1 MSIQAFT
8 TVVQNQIYKDW
19 LSKLDRNIVL
29 QASADLRAGEQVA
42 AKTSFYVTKN
52 QIRSIYQTITGVEL
66 SQERA
71 SVFIENLY
79 LQNQEPGGLNPQRIR
94 LDKDEGVLF
103 QSIGWD
109 TITKLM
115 NPIFKNDD
123 KVRQKYKEVQDTYEE
138 SELTKVRASA
148 KYKAAPLSEKK
159 KMETDIVAEAK
170 RRGTFGYFVNKGH
183 VVSVATNL
191 VVKFKDEVNSTQR
204 LTQDQKNTLL
214 EVLDQY
220 IAKLVS
226 DDIASANLKGIDQS
240 IYANYIKDTYGDG
253 TAQYLAEFQFRVDNQ
268 ASGSASA
275 AVLNEINRVF
285 GLNTED
291 AVDILQKSSS
301 LGQALLTSPG
311 SPSFIQMISDNLAS
325 LIETGKGKAKSYK
338 TKPTEVAK
346 KSTKASSKNN
356 KKTIA
361 ELKKMRSEIQTA
373 PTSSTKIQPV
383 TIEPGT
389 DLTSLL
395 ALFNSRLREAIVKNM
410 GTGSS
415 TSVLNYRTGRFA
427 DSAKIQR
434 LTESKQGM
442 ITAFYS
448 YMRNPYGT
456 FSTGGAQENPRSRDP
471 KLLIAKSIRDI
482 AAENIKNR
490 LRSVNV

>member
-8 TVVQNQIYKDW
+8 TVIQDQIYKDW
-19 LSKLDRNIVL
+19 LSKLDRNIIL
-29 QASADLRAGEQVA
+29 QASADLRAAEQTA
-42 AKTSFYVTKN
+42 PKTSFYVTKN
-52 QIRSIYQTITGVEL
+52 QIRSIYETITGEQLNDSAANIFIDEL
-66 SQERA
+66 Y
-71 SVFIENLY
+71 V
-79 LQNQEPGGLNPQRIR
+79 QNQSPGGLNPQRIR
-94 LDKDEGVLF
+94 LANDNGVLF

-115 NPIFKNDD
+115 DPIFKNDN
-123 KVRQKYKEVQDTYEE
+123 KVKEKYKEIRDTYEE
-138 SELTKVRASA
+138 SELTKVRATA
-148 KYKAAPLSEKK
+148 KYKAASLSEKK
-159 KMETDIVAEAK
+159 SMEADIRAEAK

-191 VVKFKDEVNSTQR
+191 VIKFKDEINSTQR
-204 LTQDQKNTLL
+204 LNQDQKNSLL
-214 EVLDQY
+214 EVLDKY
-220 IAKLVS
+220 IAKLVA

-240 IYANYIKDTYGDG
+240 IYANYIKSTYGDG
-253 TAQYLAEFQFRVDNQ
+253 TAQYLAEFQFRLDNQ

-275 AVLNEINRVF
+275 AVLNEINKVF
-285 GLNTED
+285 GLSTED
-291 AVDILQKSSS
+291 AADILQKSPS

-325 LIETGKGKAKSYK
+325 LIETGKGKAKSYS
-338 TKPTEVAK
+338 TKPTEIAK

-361 ELKKMRSEIQTA
+361 ELKKMRSEIQAA

-389 DLTSLL
+389 DLISLL
-395 ALFNSRLREAIVKNM
+395 ALFNGKLREAIVRNM

-415 TSVLNYRTGRFA
+415 TNVLNYRTGRFA

-434 LTESKQGM
+434 LTESRQGM

-456 FSTGGAQENPRSRDP
+456 FSAGGAQENPKSRDP

-490 LRSVNV
+490 LRAVNV